1 MPDMR
6 DTNAARIGRLDASL
20 ARRGQTV
27 ALVRRGNGVEVS
39 LPVRIRLSGYNTDRL
54 VSEVKTTDS
63 KFIMSPTQ
71 ILAGSATWPGAAG
84 GSQWPVKGDY
94 FAVAGEPLRKIEQA
108 LPIDINGVTR
118 IEGRVSG

>member
-20 ARRGQTV
+20 ARRGMTAV
-27 ALVRRGNGVEVS
+27 LRRRGNGVEVD
-39 LPVRIRLSGYNTDRL
+39 LTVRLRLSGYVVDQL
-54 VSEVKTTDS
+54 VSEVKVTDS

-71 ILAGSATWPGAAG
+71 ILNAGAAWPGAAG
-84 GSQWPVKGDY
+84 GGQWPVKGDY
-94 FAVAGEPLRKIEQA
+94 FLFNGKTLSRIEQV

-118 IEGRVSG
+118 IEGRVAG